1 MSGDTRG
8 VRGPMR
14 EVKTQALVIRRT
26 NYGEADRILT
36 LVTPVGKYAV
46 MARGVRRAKSK
57 LASAVE
63 MFVLSDV
70 VLHVGRGELATLTH
84 AKMLKFY
91 GGILKDYEK
100 LIVAT
105 TMLELANKKVEGGGE
120 VFDILRQALDAL
132 DTGKNTAVVEAWFL
146 LNLMRVSGE
155 QVNLYRDTAGV
166 PLAETE
172 RYEWSMAEEALVPRS
187 QGAIDGDT
195 IKIMR
200 LMLMGALEL
209 ALRVK
214 NVENYVDEILKIAR
228 AVSKQ

>member
-36 LVTPVGKYAV
+36 LVTPAGKYAV

-132 DTGKNTAVVEAWFL
+132 DAGKNTAVVEAWFL

-155 QVNLYRDTAGV
+155 QVNLYRDTAGA

-172 RYEWSMAEEALVPRS
+172 RYEWSMAEEALVSRS

-200 LMLMGALEL
+200 LISWG
-209 ALRVK
+209 RW
-214 NVENYVDEILKIAR
+214 
-228 AVSKQ
+228 S